1 MKTNAHIPRI
11 RIITRGASQSTVRAV
26 QYGLEDISQ
35 DPTLLAPQQITF
47 EAEKPEKSAMTQA
60 NAAPIRVNP
69 VSQIGTRCNNF
80 TFQVS

>member
-1 MKTNAHIPRI
+1 
-11 RIITRGASQSTVRAV
+11 
-26 QYGLEDISQ
+26 
-35 DPTLLAPQQITF
+35 
-47 EAEKPEKSAMTQA
+47 MTQA